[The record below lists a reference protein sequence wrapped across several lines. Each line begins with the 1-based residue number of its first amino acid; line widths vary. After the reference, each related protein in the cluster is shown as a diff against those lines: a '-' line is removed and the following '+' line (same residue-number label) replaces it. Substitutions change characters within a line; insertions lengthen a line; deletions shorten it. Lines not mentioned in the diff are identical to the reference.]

1 MPLKLNS
8 RFGAGRQYFPC
19 LMTGFEYGK
28 LGTSLY
34 GSANGFGNIGYFAIV
49 DLGHELFIW
58 FVFLAMLIKK
68 RDGIQ
73 EIRRLLGSFFKS
85 PVIIAILPGIG
96 INLLGI
102 QEQLYEYPI
111 TGGVILTLG
120 YLGNLTVPLILLIAG
135 YGIQLDRHRV
145 KEASTVIGLR
155 LTVLRIQLLIPT
167 NLASPSI
174 PAFYGQVGL
183 PDLTP
188 ALTAGHGS
196 HSFRLKDRRSCE
208 AKFTNKSK
216 KKLKHR
222 IKFHSALE
230 RQPTACPLFNL
241 KINPKV
247 KLVL

>member
-1 MPLKLNS
+1 LPLKLNS

-135 YGIQLDRHRV
+135 YGIRLDRHRV

-196 HSFRLKDRRSCE
+196 HSFRLKVRRSCE